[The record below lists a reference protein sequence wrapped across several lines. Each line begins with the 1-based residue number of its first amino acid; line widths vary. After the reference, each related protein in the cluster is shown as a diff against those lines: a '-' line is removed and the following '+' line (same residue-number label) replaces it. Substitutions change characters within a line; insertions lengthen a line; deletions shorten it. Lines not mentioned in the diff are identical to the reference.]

1 MWKAKELLKRCYIF
15 STTVGKG
22 MGMGVTT
29 KKTHTSQSQEQM
41 LSKSREEAVS
51 HWKYVKGVLV
61 NSGASVDTI
70 EVAGFHYIS
79 AFEHGYGHGAED
91 QATGRIKFEHKL

>member
-1 MWKAKELLKRCYIF
+1 MSAGKRLLKRSCSY
-15 STTVGKG
+15 STTAGNA
-22 MGMGVTT
+22 
-29 KKTHTSQSQEQM
+29 QEQAATSETGLNTHALM
-41 LSKSREEAVS
+41 LSKSREEAVA

-79 AFEHGYGHGAED
+79 AFEHGWKHSMEYMLES
-91 QATGRIKFEHKL
+91 HKDIL

>member
-1 MWKAKELLKRCYIF
+1 MSAGKRLLKRSCSS
-15 STTVGKG
+15 STMDGNAPEPVATLEVGLN
-22 MGMGVTT
+22 
-29 KKTHTSQSQEQM
+29 THALM

>member
-1 MWKAKELLKRCYIF
+1 MKKVNELLKKCLSF
-15 STTVGKG
+15 STTAGNAPEPVATLEVGLN
-22 MGMGVTT
+22 
-29 KKTHTSQSQEQM
+29 THALM